1 MNYRTIICTLPCI
14 ALILALCGGCFRQE
28 VRTAE
33 FDVPG
38 LETSEDAEALR
49 EAFREDDGGWMPG
62 VYDVTPDV
70 EQDTVLVQ
78 YNSDALR
85 RMNLE
90 YRIAKHG
97 YRADKRPPVTARRDT
112 N

>member
-1 MNYRTIICTLPCI
+1 MNNRSIICTLPCI
-14 ALILALCGGCFRQE
+14 ALMLALCGGCFRQE

-38 LETSEDAEALR
+38 LETAQDAEAMR

-62 VYDVTPDV
+62 VYEVTPNI
-70 EQDTVLVQ
+70 EQNSVVIQ

-97 YRADKRPPVTARRDT
+97 YRADSRPPAEPRPDME
-112 N
+112 